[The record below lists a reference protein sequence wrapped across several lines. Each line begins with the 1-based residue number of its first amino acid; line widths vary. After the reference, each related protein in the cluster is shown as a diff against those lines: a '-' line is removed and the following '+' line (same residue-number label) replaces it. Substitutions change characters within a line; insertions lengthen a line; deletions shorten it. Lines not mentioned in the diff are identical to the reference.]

1 MAASRTY
8 LRKLCEVIVD
18 MNFLETPSISSEPF
32 VERDGV
38 PFRVLCREGEETEGA
53 SEQTFIVVFL
63 NLSAANTPS
72 SSKSMEG
79 FSNRLDPSP

>member
-38 PFRVLCREGEETEGA
+38 PFRVLCREGEET
-53 SEQTFIVVFL
+53 
-63 NLSAANTPS
+63 
-72 SSKSMEG
+72 
-79 FSNRLDPSP
+79 